1 MREQTQRWHANG
13 TRARRANI
21 RATAS
26 ALIEILPLRLLAELK
41 RRNVIRMA
49 GLYLV
54 GAWLLVQIAETLLP
68 IFHTPDWVLQAL
80 VVLLA
85 LGLLPALVFSWVYEL
100 TPEGLK
106 RDAEVDPARSIA
118 PQTAH
123 RMDQLTL
130 AGVLLLLLVIAADR
144 WWPSQPAP
152 PQDVATAPAPAL
164 ALDAAPPA
172 PDASGAEPAE
182 RSVAVLPFINISN
195 DPEQEYF
202 SDGMTEELLN
212 VLAKIPGLK
221 VAARTSVFAFKGK
234 GGDVR
239 EIGAKLGVSHL
250 VEGSVRRDG
259 DAIRV
264 TAQLIRVDDGFH
276 VWSETYDRKLEN
288 VFALQDDLAQR
299 VGSALQESLFLVAPV
314 ARSSIDPAAYDHY
327 LKGRALLRARRDI
340 PTAITEFQAAV
351 ALEPGFAA
359 GWSSLSLSFD
369 VGYWYID
376 NLSLDDRNALIVQ
389 QAAAAERAAAIEPD
403 SAAVNHALG
412 NVARKQFRYAEAE
425 RRYLRAMQIDPGYPD
440 VREDHAELLYQVG
453 RVEDS
458 MQSAQLL
465 VELDPFFGIGWVR
478 IYDAAVQLDRRSVV
492 EAALDKLGALMPDGT
507 FARFGMLDYALVW
520 GRADEA
526 RAALADVLAQQP
538 EKGRFAQVLV
548 PWAFS
553 EQVPD
558 ADTLREALAQA
569 PTGEPLYYIVARR
582 DMAIYD
588 AFMEENGATSQ
599 GFYFSYL
606 NTSPGD
612 GQIMLRDPH
621 VKANL
626 LRYGFV
632 AYWREKGWPPTCRP
646 LGDDDFE
653 CGIDA
658 GDAH

>member
-1 MREQTQRWHANG
+1 VNF
-13 TRARRANI
+13 
-21 RATAS
+21 
-26 ALIEILPLRLLAELK
+26 LAELK

-54 GAWLLVQIAETLLP
+54 GAWLIVQVAETILP
-68 IFHTPDWVLQAL
+68 VFGVPDWVLRAI
-80 VVLLA
+80 VIVLA
-85 LGLLPALVFSWVYEL
+85 LGFLPALVFSWVYEL
-100 TPEGLK
+100 TPDGLK

-123 RMDQLTL
+123 RMDLLTL
-130 AGVLLLLLVIAADR
+130 AGVLILLLVIAADR
-144 WWPSQPAP
+144 WWPSQPATTA
-152 PQDVATAPAPAL
+152 DVTTATTPGL
-164 ALDAAPPA
+164 ALDTSSPPE
-172 PDASGAEPAE
+172 PSESEPAE
-182 RSVAVLPFINISN
+182 RSVAVLPFVNMSA

-239 EIGAKLGVSHL
+239 EIGARLGVSHL

-264 TAQLIRVDDGFH
+264 TAQLIRVEDGFH

-288 VFALQDDLAQR
+288 VFALQDDLAKR
-299 VGSALQESLFLVAPV
+299 VGSALQESLYLVAPV
-314 ARSSIDPAAYDHY
+314 ARSAIDPAAYDHY

-340 PTAITEFQAAV
+340 ATAITEFQAAV

-359 GWSSLSLSFD
+359 GWSSLSLSYD
-369 VGYWYID
+369 VGYWYIE
-376 NLSLDDRNALIVQ
+376 NLTLDDRNALIVQ

-412 NVARKQFRYAEAE
+412 NVARKQFRYAESK

-453 RVEDS
+453 RIEDS
-458 MQSAQLL
+458 MLSAQQL

-478 IYDAAVQLDRRSVV
+478 IYDVSVQLDRRSEV
-492 EAALDKLGALMPDGT
+492 EAALDRIRALMPDGS
-507 FARFGMLDYALVW
+507 FAKFGMLDYALTW

-526 RAALADVLAQQP
+526 RAALADVLAQWP
-538 EKGRFAQVLV
+538 EEGRYAEILL
-548 PWAFS
+548 PWALR
-553 EQVPD
+553 ELELD

-569 PTGEPLYYIVARR
+569 PTGEPLNYIVARR
-582 DMAIYD
+582 DVALYD
-588 AFMEENGATSQ
+588 AFMVENGATSQ

-606 NTSPGD
+606 NSSPGN
-612 GQIMLRDPH
+612 GQIMLRDPR

-632 AYWREKGWPPTCRP
+632 DYWREQGWPPRCRP
-646 LGDDDFE
+646 LGDTDFE

-658 GDAH
+658 QGAR

>member
-1 MREQTQRWHANG
+1 MN
-13 TRARRANI
+13 
-21 RATAS
+21 
-26 ALIEILPLRLLAELK
+26 LLTELK

-54 GAWLLVQIAETLLP
+54 GAWLLIQIAETLLP

-100 TPEGLK
+100 TPDGLK

-144 WWPSQPAP
+144 WWPSPPAA
-152 PQDVATAPAPAL
+152 PQEIATAPAPGS
-164 ALDAAPPA
+164 ALDAPAPPT
-172 PDASGAEPAE
+172 PDAAE
-182 RSVAVLPFINISN
+182 RSVAVLPFVNMSN

-264 TAQLIRVDDGFH
+264 TAQLIRVADGFH

-299 VGSALQESLFLVAPV
+299 VGSALQESLFLVAP
-314 ARSSIDPAAYDHY
+314 ATRSAIDPGAYDHY
-327 LKGRALLRARRDI
+327 LRGRALLRARRDI

-369 VGYWYID
+369 VGYWYIE
-376 NLSLDDRNALIVQ
+376 NLTLDDRNALIVQ
-389 QAAAAERAAAIEPD
+389 QAVAAERAAAIEPD

-412 NVARKQFRYAEAE
+412 NVARKRFRYAESE

-458 MQSAQLL
+458 MQSAEQL

-492 EAALDKLGALMPDGT
+492 EAAVDKLAALMPTGT
-507 FARFGMLDYALVW
+507 FATFGMLDYALVW

-526 RAALADVLAQQP
+526 RAALAELLAQGV
-538 EKGRFAQVLV
+538 KNADFAQTLL
-548 PWAFS
+548 PWALR
-553 EQVPD
+553 EKDLD
-558 ADTLREALAQA
+558 ADTLRDALTRA
-569 PTGEPLYYIVARR
+569 PAGEPMYYIVARR
-582 DMAIYD
+582 DVASYND
-588 AFMEENGATSQ
+588 YMEQGGATFQ
-599 GFYFSYL
+599 GFYFAYL
-606 NTSPGD
+606 NSSPGD
-612 GQIMLRDPH
+612 GHLMLRDPG
-621 VKANL
+621 VKSNL
-626 LRYGFV
+626 MRYGFA

-646 LGDDDFE
+646 LGDADFE

-658 GDAH
+658 RDAR

>member
-1 MREQTQRWHANG
+1 M
-13 TRARRANI
+13 
-21 RATAS
+21 
-26 ALIEILPLRLLAELK
+26 
-41 RRNVIRMA
+41 
-49 GLYLV
+49 
-54 GAWLLVQIAETLLP
+54 
-68 IFHTPDWVLQAL
+68 
-80 VVLLA
+80 
-85 LGLLPALVFSWVYEL
+85 
-100 TPEGLK
+100 
-106 RDAEVDPARSIA
+106 
-118 PQTAH
+118 
-123 RMDQLTL
+123 
-130 AGVLLLLLVIAADR
+130 LLLLLVIAADR
-144 WWPSQPAP
+144 WGPSQPAA
-152 PQDVATAPAPAL
+152 PQDVATATAPGL
-164 ALDAAPPA
+164 ALDAPSLPTA
-172 PDASGAEPAE
+172 DASTTEPAE
-182 RSVAVLPFINISN
+182 RSVAVLPFVNISN

-264 TAQLIRVDDGFH
+264 TAQLIRDDDGFH

-299 VGSALQESLFLVAPV
+299 VGSALQESLLLVAPA

-340 PTAITEFQAAV
+340 PTAINEFQAAV

-369 VGYWYID
+369 VGYWYIE
-376 NLSLDDRNALIVQ
+376 NLSLDDRNTLIVQ
-389 QAAAAERAAAIEPD
+389 QAAAAERAAAIEPE

-412 NVARKQFRYAEAE
+412 NVARKQFRFVEAE

-458 MQSAQLL
+458 MQSAQQL
-465 VELDPFFGIGWVR
+465 VELDPYFGIGWFR
-478 IYDAAVQLDRRSVV
+478 IYDAAVQLDRRDLV
-492 EAALDKLGALMPDGT
+492 EAALDKMAALMPNGT
-507 FARFGMLDYALVW
+507 TVKFGMLDYALVR

-526 RAALADVLAQQP
+526 RAALADLLARGV
-538 EKGRFAQVLV
+538 EDAAFAQTLL
-548 PWAFS
+548 PWALR
-553 EQVPD
+553 EQDLD

-569 PTGEPLYYIVARR
+569 PTGEPVYYLVARR
-582 DMAIYD
+582 DVAGYD
-588 AFMEENGATSQ
+588 HYMEQNGATMQ
-599 GFYFSYL
+599 GFYFAYL
-606 NTSPGD
+606 NSSPGD
-612 GQIMLRDPH
+612 GQLMLRDPH

-658 GDAH
+658 GDAP

>member
-1 MREQTQRWHANG
+1 
-13 TRARRANI
+13 
-21 RATAS
+21 
-26 ALIEILPLRLLAELK
+26 
-41 RRNVIRMA
+41 
-49 GLYLV
+49 
-54 GAWLLVQIAETLLP
+54 
-68 IFHTPDWVLQAL
+68 
-80 VVLLA
+80 
-85 LGLLPALVFSWVYEL
+85 
-100 TPEGLK
+100 
-106 RDAEVDPARSIA
+106 
-118 PQTAH
+118 
-123 RMDQLTL
+123 
-130 AGVLLLLLVIAADR
+130 
-144 WWPSQPAP
+144 
-152 PQDVATAPAPAL
+152 
-164 ALDAAPPA
+164 
-172 PDASGAEPAE
+172 
-182 RSVAVLPFINISN
+182 
-195 DPEQEYF
+195 
-202 SDGMTEELLN
+202 

-264 TAQLIRVDDGFH
+264 TAQLIRVEDGFH

-288 VFALQDDLAQR
+288 VFALQDDLANR

-314 ARSSIDPAAYDHY
+314 ARSSIDPVAYDHY

-359 GWSSLSLSFD
+359 GWSSLSLSYD

-458 MQSAQLL
+458 METAEQL

-492 EAALDKLGALMPDGT
+492 EAALDKLAALMPNGT
-507 FARFGMLDYALVW
+507 FDRFGMLDYALVW

-526 RAALADVLAQQP
+526 RAALADLLARGVEDADLAQT
-538 EKGRFAQVLV
+538 LL
-548 PWAFS
+548 PWALR
-553 EQVPD
+553 EQDLD
-558 ADTLREALAQA
+558 ADTLRATLTRA
-569 PTGEPLYYIVARR
+569 PAGEPLYYIVARR
-582 DMAIYD
+582 DVTSYD
-588 AFMEENGATSQ
+588 AYMEQSGATMQ
-599 GFYFSYL
+599 GFYFSYM
-606 NTSPGD
+606 NSSPGD
-612 GQIMLRDPH
+612 GQMMLHDPRA
-621 VKANL
+621 KANL
-626 LRYGFV
+626 LRFGFP

-658 GDAH
+658 GDAR

>member
-1 MREQTQRWHANG
+1 MN
-13 TRARRANI
+13 
-21 RATAS
+21 
-26 ALIEILPLRLLAELK
+26 LLAELK

-54 GAWLLVQIAETLLP
+54 GAWLLIQIAETLLP

-85 LGLLPALVFSWVYEL
+85 IGLLPALVFSWVYEL
-100 TPEGLK
+100 TPDGLK

-123 RMDQLTL
+123 RMNQLTL
-130 AGVLLLLLVIAADR
+130 AGVLVLLLVIAADR
-144 WWPSQPAP
+144 WWPTPRAP
-152 PQDVATAPAPAL
+152 PQDIATAPAPGL
-164 ALDAAPPA
+164 MLDAPP
-172 PDASGAEPAE
+172 PTQDGSTAEPAE
-182 RSVAVLPFINISN
+182 RSVAVLPFVNMSN

-239 EIGAKLGVSHL
+239 EIGTKLGVSHL

-299 VGSALQESLFLVAPV
+299 VGSALQESLLPVAPAV
-314 ARSSIDPAAYDHY
+314 RSAIDPAAYDHY
-327 LKGRALLRARRDI
+327 LKGRALLRARDDI
-340 PTAITEFQAAV
+340 AKAIGHFQSAV

-369 VGYWYID
+369 VGYWYIE
-376 NLSLDDRNALIVQ
+376 NLTLDDRNALVLQ

-425 RRYLRAMQIDPGYPD
+425 RRYLRAMQLDPGYPD

-458 MQSAQLL
+458 MQTAEQL
-465 VELDPFFGIGWVR
+465 VALDPFFGIGWVR

-492 EAALDKLGALMPDGT
+492 EAAVDKLAALMPNGS

-526 RAALADVLAQQP
+526 RSALANLPARGVEDAD
-538 EKGRFAQVLV
+538 FAQILL
-548 PWAFS
+548 PWALR
-553 EQVPD
+553 EQDLD
-558 ADTLREALAQA
+558 ADTLREALTRA
-569 PTGEPLYYIVARR
+569 PAGEAMYYIVARR
-582 DMAIYD
+582 DVASYD
-588 AFMEENGATSQ
+588 AYMEQGGATFQ

-606 NTSPGD
+606 NSSPGN
-612 GQIMLRDPH
+612 GQLMLRDPR

-626 LRYGFV
+626 LRFGLP

-646 LGDDDFE
+646 LGDADFE
-653 CGIDA
+653 CGIDT
-658 GDAH
+658 GDAR